1 MGNRFNE
8 LNFVL
13 PSLRQLSTSSASKE
27 SLFFYIHLETLLF
40 SLVKHNNYSWPPASF
55 VSLSALLSTSTIS
68 AIDSEIKL
76 TYKAFSKSSSK
87 HWDKIWVCSLTR
99 ILEKSFHSGYTRA
112 NLKKL
117 YFSFTDGAAIS
128 DQNWS
133 HPFDLD
139 LDLGRGS
146 IARSRSAKSDQTI
159 KSISI
164 SNRSPQVCV

>member
-1 MGNRFNE
+1 M
-8 LNFVL
+8 
-13 PSLRQLSTSSASKE
+13 
-27 SLFFYIHLETLLF
+27 
-40 SLVKHNNYSWPPASF
+40 KHNNYSWAPASF

-139 LDLGRGS
+139 LDLDLGRGS

-164 SNRSPQVCV
+164 SNRSPQVWTLPNKMKDEKTSFLFFHSVIQTSPNLFIHAVTNNKK

>member
-1 MGNRFNE
+1 
-8 LNFVL
+8 
-13 PSLRQLSTSSASKE
+13 
-27 SLFFYIHLETLLF
+27 
-40 SLVKHNNYSWPPASF
+40 VKHNNYSWAPASF

-139 LDLGRGS
+139 LDLDLGRGS

-164 SNRSPQVCV
+164 SNRSPQVCRLVNSHVQLSMLLLLHAAVKCEQKAGSAFC